1 MINSKQVLEYLSRET
16 SFLEKDILVI
26 TGPTASGKTK
36 LAVELARALSG
47 EIISADSRQV
57 YRQMDIGT
65 GKDIQEYEEIPY
77 HLIDI
82 ADPGDQYNVSRFLED
97 FERAYRT
104 IKAKGKI
111 AIVCGG
117 TGFYIQA
124 LLTSHPYNQIPTDMA
139 WRAAQEQRNKQEIQ
153 EELGRFIIPTDF
165 KIDYS
170 SKKRMVRALEI
181 LTWLTDSRNSLP
193 EPVPSY
199 IATIIAL
206 DPLKDIR
213 RQRIS
218 KRLRERLEQGMV
230 EEVQQL
236 IKGGLNYTE
245 IEYYGLEYKYCSYYL
260 RKLLNYDSFVNKLET
275 EIHRYAKRQM
285 TYLRKM
291 EKDGVHIH
299 WFTAV

>member
-1 MINSKQVLEYLSRET
+1 MIDSKQVLEYLSRET

-82 ADPGDQYNVSRFLED
+82 ADPGDQYNVNRFLED

-104 IKAKGKI
+104 IKAKAKT

-124 LLTSHPYNQIPTDMA
+124 LLASQPYNQIPTDMA
-139 WRAAQEQRNKQEIQ
+139 WRTAQEQKSKPEIQ
-153 EELGRFIIPTDF
+153 EELGRFVIPKDF

-181 LTWLTDSRNSLP
+181 LTWLTDSRKSLP
-193 EPVPSY
+193 EPIPSY
-199 IATIIAL
+199 SATIIAL
-206 DPLKDIR
+206 DPLTDIR

-236 IKGGLNYTE
+236 IKGGLNHTE

-260 RKLLNYDSFVNKLET
+260 RKLLDYDSFVSKLET

-299 WFTAV
+299 WFT